1 MTKDCD
7 QEKMIETGRRVLAT
21 ESSAL
26 AQFSET
32 LDANFA
38 KAVELMLGVSGR
50 IVVCGMGK
58 SGHVARKVAA
68 TFASTGSP
76 AQFVHPGE
84 ASHGDMGML
93 TKADVVLVLSNSGET
108 PELADV
114 IAHTRRFGIPMIG
127 VAAKINSTLLQ
138 QSDIAL
144 LLPDAPEACSVGMA
158 PTTSTTMTIALGDAL
173 AVAMMEH
180 RSFTP
185 EDFRS
190 FHPGGQLG
198 AKLASVGDLMHG
210 VDDLPLV
217 TRDTLMSDALLVIT
231 QKGFGIA
238 GVTENGSLL
247 GVITDGDLRR
257 NMDGLL
263 ERYARDVMTGN
274 PLTIT
279 TTSLA
284 GEALGTMNDR
294 KITTLFVTEPDVPNV
309 PVGIIHLHDCLRAGL
324 G

>member
-1 MTKDCD
+1 MTKNCD
-7 QEKMIETGRRVLAT
+7 QEKLIETGRRVLAT
-21 ESSAL
+21 EGSAL
-26 AQFSET
+26 ALFSET
-32 LDANFA
+32 LDDNFA
-38 KAVELMLGVSGR
+38 RAVELMLSVSGR

-58 SGHVARKVAA
+58 SGHVARKIAA

-76 AQFVHPGE
+76 AQFVHPAE
-84 ASHGDMGML
+84 ASHGDMGMM

-114 IAHTRRFGIPMIG
+114 IAHTKRFGIPMIG

-144 LLPDAPEACSVGMA
+144 LLPDAPEACTVGMA

-185 EDFRS
+185 EDFRN

-210 VDDLPLV
+210 ADDLPLV
-217 TRDTLMSDALLVIT
+217 SPDMLMSDALLVIT
-231 QKGFGIA
+231 QKGFGVA
-238 GVTENGSLL
+238 GVINDGLLL

-263 ERYARDVMTGN
+263 ERSARDVMTEN
-274 PLTIT
+274 PQTIAAS
-279 TTSLA
+279 SLA
-284 GEALGTMNDR
+284 GEALGVMNER
-294 KITTLFVTEPDVPNV
+294 KITTLFVVNPEQPERPI
-309 PVGIIHLHDCLRAGL
+309 GILHLHDCLRAGL

>member
-1 MTKDCD
+1 MTGSFD
-7 QEKMIETGRRVLAT
+7 QEQLIETGRRVLAT
-21 ESSAL
+21 EGSAL
-26 AQFSET
+26 AQFSKT
-32 LDANFA
+32 LDGNFA

-108 PELADV
+108 PELSDV

-144 LLPDAPEACSVGMA
+144 LLPDAPEACTVGMA

-210 VDDLPLV
+210 ADDLPLV
-217 TRDTLMSDALLVIT
+217 TLDTLMSDALLVIT

-238 GVTENGSLL
+238 GVTENGALL

-274 PLTIT
+274 PLTIA

-294 KITTLFVTEPDVPNV
+294 KITTLFVTEPDAPNV
-309 PVGIIHLHDCLRAGL
+309 PIGIIHLHDCLRAGL

>member
-1 MTKDCD
+1 MTENCD
-7 QEKMIETGRRVLAT
+7 QDKLIETGRRVLAI
-21 ESSAL
+21 EGSAL
-26 AQFSET
+26 ALFSDT
-32 LDANFA
+32 LDENFT
-38 KAVELMLGVSGR
+38 KAVELMLSVSGR

-58 SGHVARKVAA
+58 SGHVARKIAA

-76 AQFVHPGE
+76 AQFVHPAE

-127 VAAKINSTLLQ
+127 VAAKVNSTLLQ
-138 QSDIAL
+138 QSDIAI
-144 LLPDAPEACSVGMA
+144 LLPDAPEACTVGMA

-210 VDDLPLV
+210 FDDLPLV
-217 TRDTLMSDALLVIT
+217 DPDTLMSEALLIIT

-238 GVTENGSLL
+238 GVVENGSLL

-257 NMDGLL
+257 HMDGLL
-263 ERYARDVMTGN
+263 DRTAHEVMTAN
-274 PLTIT
+274 PLTIP

-294 KITTLFVTEPDVPNV
+294 KITTLFVTEPDKSAI

>member
-1 MTKDCD
+1 MTESCD
-7 QEKMIETGRRVLAT
+7 QKKLIETGCRVLAT
-21 ESSAL
+21 EGAAL
-26 AQFSET
+26 TQFSEA
-32 LDANFA
+32 LDDNFA
-38 KAVELMLGVSGR
+38 KAVELMLSVSGR

-58 SGHVARKVAA
+58 SGHVARKIAA

-76 AQFVHPGE
+76 AQFVHPAE
-84 ASHGDMGML
+84 ASHGDMGMM
-93 TKADVVLVLSNSGET
+93 TKADVVLILSNSGET

-114 IAHTRRFGIPMIG
+114 IAHTKRFGIPMIG

-138 QSDIAL
+138 QSDVAL
-144 LLPDAPEACSVGMA
+144 LLPDAPEACAVGMA

-185 EDFRS
+185 EDFRN

-217 TRDTLMSDALLVIT
+217 TPDTLMSDALLIIT
-231 QKGFGIA
+231 QKGFGVA
-238 GVTENGSLL
+238 GVCENGLLL

-263 ERYARDVMTGN
+263 ERYARDVMTAD
-274 PLTIT
+274 PQTIVAS
-279 TTSLA
+279 SLA
-284 GEALGTMNDR
+284 GEALGVMNER
-294 KITTLFVTEPDVPNV
+294 KITTLFVVQPEQPQH
-309 PVGIIHLHDCLRAGL
+309 PVGILHLHDCLRAGL